1 MFRFSTREL
10 MLVTLAVA
18 LAVAWFVEH
27 RRVEAAGYFWRD
39 YWEDRWTNKKK
50 DLLDRINSQLKP
62 YDLETV
68 ETMHYGVLV
77 LRIQKDTRKD
87 DDPFGP

>member
-1 MFRFSTREL
+1 MFRFSIREL
-10 MLVTLAVA
+10 ILVTLVVV
-18 LAVAWFVEH
+18 LAVAWFIEH
-27 RRVEAAGYFWRD
+27 RRAEAAGY
-39 YWEDRWTNKKK
+39 YWSTYWDKRYANKEKE
-50 DLLDRINSQLKP
+50 LLDRINSQLKP

-77 LRIQKDTRKD
+77 SRIQKDTRKN